1 MSFLRII
8 TAALALLLFGAVH
21 AVGQPP
27 RAFFEQHCEK
37 CHSGTKPKG
46 KFDLKSLAMDFSDKK
61 ARGHW
66 LAVLDQLQSGDMP
79 PEDKP
84 RPPEAELKA
93 AMEWIRQSATKAEAE
108 HREKEGRVVMRRLNR
123 AEYANT
129 VRDLLGVEI
138 DLTDLLP
145 PDTSTNGFDN
155 NAESLHTSSYLLRS
169 YLDAADRVLDE
180 AIVNESKPWQ
190 VKKRFHIKDESSV
203 KRPGSVYRFLEDG
216 VAIFAVWES
225 ANIRVTMWNFRS
237 PFRGKYRFRISAYG
251 FQSQGKPVKFHV
263 TAGTFKEVTEEH
275 LLDYY
280 SVPADKP
287 TVIEFTAQL
296 EPENRIRIIADD
308 LPATPPMVEKV
319 GAEKYDGPG
328 LVVQWVDAEGP
339 LMDSWPPASHV
350 ALFGDLK
357 QKNMPKEDDPDWRE
371 VVSENPLPDAE
382 RILRQFARRA
392 FRRPVTDEDIQPLLA
407 RVRQRLEA
415 GHTFEQAV
423 RVGLKA
429 VLVSPHFLFFR
440 EKDENG
446 RLDDHA
452 LASRLSYFLWSSMPD
467 EELFRLAADQKLHQP
482 EVLRQQV
489 ERLLKDPKA
498 AAFTREFTGQ
508 WLSLRAIDAT
518 MPDRTLYPEYDDSLK
533 TAMLKET
540 NLFFNEL
547 LTRDLPLTNFVASD
561 FTFLNERLAKHYGIP
576 GVQGMD
582 MQRVN
587 LPAGSHRGGVMTM
600 GSVLKVTANGTTT
613 SPVLRGSWVLERIL
627 GTPPS
632 KPPLDVE
639 AIEPDI
645 RGATTIREQLAK
657 HRDVE
662 ACAGCHKKI
671 DPPGFA
677 LESFDVIGGWR
688 THYRSL
694 TNNGERDSQGRRVRP
709 GPAVDPADA
718 LTDGRRFQN
727 IDEFKQL
734 LLTDK
739 DQLARNLAEKL
750 LAYATGAEPA
760 PLDRPQIDVI
770 VKRVSEQGMGFR
782 TLIHEIVQS
791 ALFQTK

>member
-1 MSFLRII
+1 MKTLFDFCIAATALTVMASASLRADDAVASHRKFLN
-8 TAALALLLFGAVH
+8 
-21 AVGQPP
+21 
-27 RAFFEQHCEK
+27 EHCGK
-37 CHSGTKPKG
+37 CHTGEKPKG
-46 KFDLKSLAMDFSDKK
+46 GFDLESLKPGLADADS
-61 ARGHW
+61 RRHW
-66 LAVLDQLQSGDMP
+66 LSVMEQIETGEMP
-79 PEDKP
+79 PENKP
-84 RPPEAELKA
+84 RPPATQVEALTA
-93 AMEWIRQSATKAEAE
+93 WIRKTAAQSAN
-108 HREKEGRVVMRRLNR
+108 GRVVMRRLNR

-138 DLTDLLP
+138 DLADLLP

-407 RVRQRLEA
+407 RVRQRLDA

-627 GTPPS
+627 GTPPA
-632 KPPLDVE
+632 KPPVDVE

-662 ACAGCHKKI
+662 TCAGCHKKI

-688 THYRSL
+688 EHYRSL

-750 LAYATGAEPA
+750 LAYATGAEPT
-760 PLDRPQIDVI
+760 PLDRPQIESI
-770 VKRVSEQGMGFR
+770 IQRTRENKNGFR
-782 TLIHEIVQS
+782 SLIHEIVQS
-791 ALFQTK
+791 PLFQTK

>member
-1 MSFLRII
+1 MKTLFDFCIAATALTVMASATLRAEDAVAGHRQFLN
-8 TAALALLLFGAVH
+8 
-21 AVGQPP
+21 
-27 RAFFEQHCEK
+27 EHCGK
-37 CHSGTKPKG
+37 CHTGEKPKG
-46 KFDLKSLAMDFSDKK
+46 GFDLESLSPGLADADS
-61 ARGHW
+61 RRHW
-66 LAVLDQLQSGDMP
+66 LSVMEQIETGEMP
-79 PEDKP
+79 PETKP
-84 RPPEAELKA
+84 RPPATQVEALTA
-93 AMEWIRQSATKAEAE
+93 WIRQTAAQSGD
-108 HREKEGRVVMRRLNR
+108 GRVVMRRLNR

-138 DLTDLLP
+138 DLADLLP

-392 FRRPVTDEDIQPLLA
+392 FRRPVTDEDIQPILA

-415 GHTFEQAV
+415 GYTFEQAV

-429 VLVSPHFLFFR
+429 VLVSPQFLFFR

-489 ERLLKDPKA
+489 ERLLKDDKA

-547 LTRDLPLTNFVASD
+547 LTRDLPLTNFIAAD

-576 GVQGMD
+576 GVEGMD

-627 GTPPS
+627 GTPPA
-632 KPPLDVE
+632 KPPVDVE

-662 ACAGCHKKI
+662 TCSGCHRKI

-709 GPAVDPADA
+709 GPAVDPADV
-718 LTDGRRFQN
+718 LTDGRRFRD
-727 IDEFKQL
+727 IDEFKEL

-750 LAYATGAEPA
+750 LAYSTGAEPA

>member
-1 MSFLRII
+1 MKPPIHLICLAIIVASSLR
-8 TAALALLLFGAVH
+8 ADEGQAVH
-21 AVGQPP
+21 
-27 RAFFEQHCEK
+27 RKFLNEHCGK
-37 CHSGTKPKG
+37 CHTGEKPKG
-46 KFDLKSLAMDFSDKK
+46 GFDLESLSPGLADADS
-61 ARGHW
+61 RRHW
-66 LAVLDQLQSGDMP
+66 LSVMEQIETGEMP
-79 PEDKP
+79 PENKP
-84 RPPEAELKA
+84 RPPATQVEALTA
-93 AMEWIRQSATKAEAE
+93 WIRQTAAQSGD
-108 HREKEGRVVMRRLNR
+108 GRVVMRRLNR

-129 VRDLLGVEI
+129 VRDLLGVEV
-138 DLTDLLP
+138 DLADLLP

-169 YLDAADRVLDE
+169 YLEAADRVLDE

-263 TAGTFKEVTEEH
+263 TAGTFKEVTEER

-287 TVIEFTAQL
+287 TEIEFTAQL

-308 LPATPPMVEKV
+308 LPATPPMVEKI
-319 GAEKYDGPG
+319 GADKYDGPG

-350 ALFGDLK
+350 ALFGDLE
-357 QKNMPKEDDPDWRE
+357 QKKMPKDDDPDWRE

-392 FRRPVTDEDIQPLLA
+392 FRRPVMEEDIQPILA

-415 GHTFEQAV
+415 GYTFEQAV

-429 VLVSPHFLFFR
+429 VLVSPQFLFFH
-440 EKDENG
+440 EKSPKEG
-446 RLDDHA
+446 GKLDDFA

-467 EELFRLAADQKLHQP
+467 EELFRLADDQKLHQP

-533 TAMLKET
+533 SAMLKET
-540 NLFFNEL
+540 NLFFNEV
-547 LTRDLPLTNFVASD
+547 LTQDLPLTSFVASD

-576 GVQGMD
+576 GVEGME
-582 MQRVN
+582 MRRVT

-627 GTPPS
+627 GTPPA
-632 KPPLDVE
+632 KPPVDVE

-662 ACAGCHKKI
+662 TCAGCHKKI

-688 THYRSL
+688 EHYRSL

-709 GPAVDPADA
+709 GPPVDPADV

-750 LAYATGAEPA
+750 LAYATGAEPT
-760 PLDRPQIDVI
+760 PLDRPQIESI
-770 VKRVSEQGMGFR
+770 IQRTRENKNGFR
-782 TLIHEIVQS
+782 SLIHEIVQS
-791 ALFQTK
+791 PLFQTK

>member
-1 MSFLRII
+1 MKTLFDFCIAATALTVTASASSRADDAVASHRKFLN
-8 TAALALLLFGAVH
+8 
-21 AVGQPP
+21 
-27 RAFFEQHCEK
+27 EHCGK
-37 CHSGTKPKG
+37 CHAGEKPKG
-46 KFDLKSLAMDFSDKK
+46 GFDLGSLKPGIADADS
-61 ARGHW
+61 RRHW
-66 LAVLDQLQSGDMP
+66 LSVMEQIETGEMP
-79 PEDKP
+79 PETKP
-84 RPPEAELKA
+84 RPPATQVEALTT
-93 AMEWIRQSATKAEAE
+93 WIRKTAAQSAN
-108 HREKEGRVVMRRLNR
+108 GRVVMRRLNR

-129 VRDLLGVEI
+129 VRDLLGVEV
-138 DLTDLLP
+138 DLADLLP

-382 RILRQFARRA
+382 RILRQFAWRA

-407 RVRQRLEA
+407 RVRQRLDA

-429 VLVSPHFLFFR
+429 ALVSPHFLFFR
-440 EKDENG
+440 EKDERG

-498 AAFTREFTGQ
+498 AA
-508 WLSLRAIDAT
+508 
-518 MPDRTLYPEYDDSLK
+518 
-533 TAMLKET
+533 TAYVAHVPAHKGKE
-540 NLFFNEL
+540 
-547 LTRDLPLTNFVASD
+547 DL
-561 FTFLNERLAKHYGIP
+561 I
-576 GVQGMD
+576 
-582 MQRVN
+582 
-587 LPAGSHRGGVMTM
+587 
-600 GSVLKVTANGTTT
+600 
-613 SPVLRGSWVLERIL
+613 
-627 GTPPS
+627 
-632 KPPLDVE
+632 
-639 AIEPDI
+639 
-645 RGATTIREQLAK
+645 
-657 HRDVE
+657 
-662 ACAGCHKKI
+662 
-671 DPPGFA
+671 
-677 LESFDVIGGWR
+677 
-688 THYRSL
+688 
-694 TNNGERDSQGRRVRP
+694 
-709 GPAVDPADA
+709 
-718 LTDGRRFQN
+718 
-727 IDEFKQL
+727 
-734 LLTDK
+734 
-739 DQLARNLAEKL
+739 
-750 LAYATGAEPA
+750 
-760 PLDRPQIDVI
+760 
-770 VKRVSEQGMGFR
+770 
-782 TLIHEIVQS
+782 
-791 ALFQTK
+791 FQTFELYNKYVYANQKVLGQMDEARLMDLQKFYVSNAIVPKEVAAKDLYTNQFVGLK

>member
-1 MSFLRII
+1 MKHPIHLICFVAISGASLRANEDLAAHKQFLN
-8 TAALALLLFGAVH
+8 
-21 AVGQPP
+21 
-27 RAFFEQHCEK
+27 EHCGK
-37 CHSGTKPKG
+37 CHTGEKPKG
-46 KFDLKSLAMDFSDKK
+46 GFDLGSLSPGLSNSDS
-61 ARGHW
+61 RRQW
-66 LAVLDQLQSGDMP
+66 LSVMEQIETGEMP
-79 PEDKP
+79 PESKP
-84 RPPEAELKA
+84 RPPATQVEALTT
-93 AMEWIRQSATKAEAE
+93 WIRKTAAQSAN
-108 HREKEGRVVMRRLNR
+108 GRVVMRRLNR

-138 DLTDLLP
+138 DLADLLP

-190 VKKRFHIKDESSV
+190 VKKRFHIKDEAAV

-482 EVLRQQV
+482 EVMRQQV

-561 FTFLNERLAKHYGIP
+561 FTFLNERLAKHYGLMEPYQAEMRRLEDKETMGQSDRENQPFRCLIVSP
-576 GVQGMD
+576 SPCLIVQPPDQSSAACGQPSRRRHD
-582 MQRVN
+582 HGQRAESHGERHHHLTRLARLVGAGAH
-587 LPAGSHRGGVMTM
+587 PRHAACKTAGGCGSHRTRH
-600 GSVLKVTANGTTT
+600 
-613 SPVLRGSWVLERIL
+613 PR
-627 GTPPS
+627 
-632 KPPLDVE
+632 
-639 AIEPDI
+639 
-645 RGATTIREQLAK
+645 
-657 HRDVE
+657 
-662 ACAGCHKKI
+662 CHHH
-671 DPPGFA
+671 
-677 LESFDVIGGWR
+677 S
-688 THYRSL
+688 
-694 TNNGERDSQGRRVRP
+694 
-709 GPAVDPADA
+709 
-718 LTDGRRFQN
+718 
-727 IDEFKQL
+727 
-734 LLTDK
+734 
-739 DQLARNLAEKL
+739 
-750 LAYATGAEPA
+750 
-760 PLDRPQIDVI
+760 
-770 VKRVSEQGMGFR
+770 
-782 TLIHEIVQS
+782 
-791 ALFQTK
+791 

>member
-1 MSFLRII
+1 MKHPIHLICFVAISGASLRANEDLAAHKQFLN
-8 TAALALLLFGAVH
+8 
-21 AVGQPP
+21 
-27 RAFFEQHCEK
+27 EHCGK
-37 CHSGTKPKG
+37 CHTGKKPKG
-46 KFDLKSLAMDFSDKK
+46 GFDLGSLSPGLSNSDS
-61 ARGHW
+61 RRHW
-66 LAVLDQLQSGDMP
+66 LSVLEQIETGEMP
-79 PEDKP
+79 PESKP
-84 RPPEAELKA
+84 RPPATQVEALTT
-93 AMEWIRQSATKAEAE
+93 WIRKTAAQSAN
-108 HREKEGRVVMRRLNR
+108 GRVVMRRLNR

-138 DLTDLLP
+138 DLADLLP

-169 YLDAADRVLDE
+169 YLDAADRLLDE

-190 VKKRFHIKDESSV
+190 VKKRFDLKDEAAV

-263 TAGTFKEVTEEH
+263 TAGTFKEVTEER

-319 GAEKYDGPG
+319 GAEKYEGPG

-339 LMDSWPPASHV
+339 LMDSWPPASHM

-407 RVRQRLEA
+407 GVRQRLDA

-467 EELFRLAADQKLHQP
+467 EELFRLATDQKLHQP

-540 NLFFNEL
+540 NLFFDEL

-576 GVQGMD
+576 GVEGME

-627 GTPPS
+627 GTPPA
-632 KPPLDVE
+632 KPPVDVE

-662 ACAGCHKKI
+662 TCSGCHKKI

-709 GPAVDPADA
+709 GPAVDPADV

-739 DQLARNLAEKL
+739 DQLTRNLAEKL